1 MKKTITLTL
10 LLISTLIYS
19 QSNESDYLITVNND
33 TIYCKI
39 LELKNKKIKYIVN
52 GEKGKIKKNIF
63 KFADVHF
70 ADTSIIENP
79 LNIKIEKPESGYAH
93 VYFYRPYVY
102 TGSALACK
110 VEYSGKSFINIKT
123 HSYYLHKVKAGE
135 VHKYNQKNLKN
146 DIIEINAKD
155 GEIYFIRGSFGGTGE
170 AFINNMNMSNT
181 LHIFQD
187 NPKIAKYVILT
198 MKKESPEY

>member
-1 MKKTITLTL
+1 MKKIITLTL
-10 LLISTLIYS
+10 ILISAWTYS
-19 QSNESDYLITVNND
+19 QSNDSDYLVTVQND

-39 LELKNKKIKYIVN
+39 LELKNKKVSYIIK
-52 GEKGKIKKNIF
+52 GEKGKKKKNIF

-70 ADTSIIENP
+70 ADASIIQNP
-79 LNIKIEKPESGYAH
+79 LNIEIEKPESGYAH

-110 VEYSGKSFINIKT
+110 VEYNGMPFINIKT

-135 VHKYNQKNLKN
+135 VHKYNQKNSKK

-155 GEIYFIRGSFGGTGE
+155 GEIYYIRGSFGGTGE
-170 AFINNMNMSNT
+170 AFTNNLNLSNS

-187 NPKIAKYVILT
+187 NPKVAEYVILT
-198 MKKESPEY
+198 MKKVSPKY